1 MTLTSNAAAADT
13 PHPAS
18 FVLKGGLFPLTLL
31 EITRYDR
38 NEFEKDLQRKVA
50 EAPAFFQQAPVVLS
64 FDTFQEDAT
73 AVPLPELQALC
84 REYGLIPVALRS
96 ADEALQA
103 QARAGGLPLMA
114 AGRGKTAPNPPSA
127 QPTPAQEEPQ
137 VAAEEETH
145 PHSPSRLVTTPVRS
159 GQQVYAPGG
168 DLIVLSSVS
177 AGAEILADG
186 NIHIY
191 GAMRGRALAGV
202 QGDITARI
210 FCQSLEA
217 ELISIA
223 GSFKLDEDLRGE
235 HWKKPVQVH
244 LDGESLIISPLS

>member
-38 NEFEKDLQRKVA
+38 TEFERDLQNKVA

-64 FDTFQEDAT
+64 FDTFHEEAGV
-73 AVPLPELQALC
+73 VPLPELQALC

-96 ADEALQA
+96 TDEALQA
-103 QARAGGLPLMA
+103 QARAEGLPLMA

-127 QPTPAQEEPQ
+127 QAPEEERQ
-137 VAAEEETH
+137 GAAEEETH

-202 QGDITARI
+202 LGDTTARI

-235 HWKKPVQVH
+235 HWKQPVQVH
-244 LDGESLIISPLS
+244 LDGESLIISPLA